1 MLSFVGENMKTIVD
15 LEIGETAKIINMDQL
30 PLRLRNRYLDL
41 GIAPGSYVKLINK
54 VNFQRLY
61 IIDIDDVELC
71 LRKKDAQ
78 KIIVE

>member
-1 MLSFVGENMKTIVD
+1 MKTIVD

>member
-1 MLSFVGENMKTIVD
+1 LLSFVGENMKTIVD